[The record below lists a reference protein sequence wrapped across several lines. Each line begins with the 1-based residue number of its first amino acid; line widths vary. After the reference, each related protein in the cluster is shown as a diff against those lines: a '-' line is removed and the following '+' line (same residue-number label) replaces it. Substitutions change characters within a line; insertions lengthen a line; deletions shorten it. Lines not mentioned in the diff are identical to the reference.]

1 MSSVSQAQPQGRPR
15 HLPPAPAGVSM
26 RDLLASCAAATAVS
40 TPPRAPEPEARG
52 PVRDQQGQQGRQG
65 RQSQQGRQSH
75 REAA

>member
-1 MSSVSQAQPQGRPR
+1 MSSVSQAQPQGRPS
-15 HLPPAPAGVSM
+15 HQPPAPAGVSM

-52 PVRDQQGQQGRQG
+52 PVRDQQN
-65 RQSQQGRQSH
+65 RQSRQDQQSRQDPQSH

>member
-65 RQSQQGRQSH
+65 RQDRQSH

>member
-52 PVRDQQGQQGRQG
+52 PVRDQQGRQG
-65 RQSQQGRQSH
+65 RQDRQSH

>member
-15 HLPPAPAGVSM
+15 HRSPAPAGVSM
-26 RDLLASCAAATAVS
+26 CDLLASCAAATAVS

-52 PVRDQQGQQGRQG
+52 PVRDQQGRQD
-65 RQSQQGRQSH
+65 RQSQQDRQDRQGH